1 MAELTADILK
11 SKFGFNDPNVING
24 ILNDPGQVARY
35 TKEMDGGSGSSGG
48 GSVDLNVPSIA
59 EYTDKAYAPADEALK
74 AYVMALRGQKNP
86 LDVYNELETAAG
98 LPQMKETASTLRGQ
112 IGSLEDT
119 IRRVE
124 GDVNASTGQSLVTEA
139 QRRGMV
145 TAKQQPLLENLNT
158 LTTGLG
164 RIEQGISAAS
174 SDIGTKTGLFVQG
187 QEQALKPYEVQ
198 VTALQ
203 DRAARLVSGFTADT
217 QNQLTTLM
225 AKWNRSNE
233 LTDKETD
240 QAFELLKL
248 EKNYNN
254 EIEKMKQQST
264 IDLAEYK
271 AKKGID
277 NSGNGTPSNI
287 NSYYDS
293 SSTPG
298 ISDLWN
304 AIG

>member
-1 MAELTADILK
+1 MNPPSNIVDIYKSQGWNDEASIQADIANGGWK
-11 SKFGFNDPNVING
+11 SKV
-24 ILNDPGQVARY
+24 
-35 TKEMDGGSGSSGG
+35 GSSGGSSNSDG

-98 LPQMKETASTLRGQ
+98 LPEMKQTASTLRGQ

-124 GDVNASTGQSLVTEA
+124 GDVSATTKESLVTEA

-145 TAKQQPLLENLNT
+145 TAKQTPLMENLST

-164 RIEQGISAAS
+164 RIEQGISSAS

-187 QEQALKPYEVQ
+187 QEAALKPYEVQ

-217 QNQLTTLM
+217 QNTLTTLM
-225 AKWNRSNE
+225 AKYNRSNE
-233 LTDKETD
+233 LDDKEVD

-264 IDLAEYK
+264 VDLAEYK

-277 NSGNGTPSNI
+277 NSSSGTPSNV

-304 AIG
+304 AVG